1 MKTTTK
7 AALRGGGG
15 GGAAAETRTK
25 QATEVARVMA
35 MTAAKVAEVNAES
48 SSQTRLGQVPSWG
61 LPT

>member
-1 MKTTTK
+1 MKTTTN
-7 AALRGGGG
+7 AALRGE

>member
-1 MKTTTK
+1 MKTTTTTTG
-7 AALRGGGG
+7 ALRE

>member
-7 AALRGGGG
+7 AALRGG